1 MTTIEDLPLWAVI
14 LTSALLLIGSSLALI
29 GSIGLLRFKT
39 FYERVHAPTLGTTM
53 GLFTILAASMLYFS
67 LAQTRPVVHEIL
79 IAIFVT
85 TTTPVTFMFLV
96 QATLYRDRFEG
107 TDPLAGLSA
116 EQPHAIAPD
125 DPIAS
130 GKPRRTAGS

>member
-1 MTTIEDLPLWAVI
+1 MNSVETLPLWAAIIV
-14 LTSALLLIGSSLALI
+14 ALLLIVGSGLALI

-53 GLFTILAASMLYFS
+53 GLLTILAASMLYFS

-79 IAIFVT
+79 IAVFVT
-85 TTTPVTFMFLV
+85 TTTPITFMFLV

-107 TDPLAGLSA
+107 HDPLAGLS
-116 EQPHAIAPD
+116 EDQPRVVTPADRQAPPQGGD
-125 DPIAS
+125 S
-130 GKPRRTAGS
+130 

>member
-1 MTTIEDLPLWAVI
+1 MTTIEDLPLWAAI

-79 IAIFVT
+79 IGIFVT
-85 TTTPVTFMFLV
+85 TTTPVPFMFLV
-96 QATLYRDRFEG
+96 QATLNRDRFEG
-107 TDPLAGLSA
+107 NDPLAGLSE
-116 EQPHAIAPD
+116 EQPRVKTPD
-125 DPIAS
+125 EP
-130 GKPRRTAGS
+130 